1 MLTTQQIDST
11 GFFVFFGV
19 RLTFL
24 NSKPTNAFSKK
35 CFKKLRNCKHNIKA
49 WKRYCVWLKRWK
61 SRATFRYKSRSV
73 FLVLLNQ
80 CGLTLKVC
88 RCIFIIVF
96 VLHELFSLFFGVGKK
111 QWTAKPMTPANMPY
125 LIGCF

>member
-1 MLTTQQIDST
+1 MKKVLCVIKKVKEQSNIQVQIEI
-11 GFFVFFGV
+11 
-19 RLTFL
+19 
-24 NSKPTNAFSKK
+24 
-35 CFKKLRNCKHNIKA
+35 C
-49 WKRYCVWLKRWK
+49 
-61 SRATFRYKSRSV
+61 

-111 QWTAKPMTPANMPY
+111 Q
-125 LIGCF
+125 